1 MGTRIAGF
9 ATGDLVT
16 KVIGN
21 YNIVDNVLNFVE
33 APYGLTP
40 LSSTTNQPDDRD
52 WVGIATHSTF
62 QGRTFMR
69 SGVAG
74 GSTDTYA
81 KNYVFDSMH
90 GFDGIT
96 RDFTLTSNLE
106 NVTGIKTESFLLVND
121 VYQASGSN
129 YQYTITEGS
138 GISTVNWV
146 GTATSI
152 GTDPGG
158 SNIPM
163 GGVIVSVGSSEG
175 FGYQPLISAGG
186 TAVVSSAGTVSSVA
200 IGNSGSGYRSGV
212 TSSINVAI
220 KTESMGVPNLTSI
233 GTATVTNGYITGIA
247 VTNPHVFSHPRT
259 ISNVGYNSTT
269 GVTTITTCL
278 LYTSPSPRDS

>member
-33 APYGLTP
+33 APYGLVP

-81 KNYVFDSMH
+81 QNYVFDSMH

-106 NVTGIKTESFLLVND
+106 NVTGIKTESFLLIND

-129 YQYTITEGS
+129 LS
-138 GISTVNWV
+138 
-146 GTATSI
+146 
-152 GTDPGG
+152 
-158 SNIPM
+158 
-163 GGVIVSVGSSEG
+163 
-175 FGYQPLISAGG
+175 LIH
-186 TAVVSSAGTVSSVA
+186 
-200 IGNSGSGYRSGV
+200 I
-212 TSSINVAI
+212 
-220 KTESMGVPNLTSI
+220 
-233 GTATVTNGYITGIA
+233 
-247 VTNPHVFSHPRT
+247 
-259 ISNVGYNSTT
+259 
-269 GVTTITTCL
+269 
-278 LYTSPSPRDS
+278 